1 MHVQGEQSRVD
12 EFSSLPVLSGAPL
25 PTWTRRL
32 TVSPLPTICRQTAGS
47 PSLRCQGCSHPPR
60 HHPEAALSSTDLL
73 RQDCG
78 EGLSPPRITAPHGA
92 NRKCANISFAHE
104 FLKHHVPQRKLVSRA
119 VLSIAMPIVMWI
131 LGRPIATTRRKPAG
145 LCLQRPFHRRTGA
158 GWRVRADEPGRRRA
172 CLENFWASTASPAD
186 TGHSPSREVAAKSP
200 EGLQDRT
207 VPAGTTGL
215 PPTALAAFE
224 DGCIAADPGWGGR
237 RRSRR
242 GPQGCTCR
250 RRTGRSRW

>member
-1 MHVQGEQSRVD
+1 MHLQGEQSRVD

-131 LGRPIATTRRKPAG
+131 LGRPIATPPKEFFTEFDVPDEV
-145 LCLQRPFHRRTGA
+145 RTELFYDSTEA
-158 GWRVRADEPGRRRA
+158 CRSVSSATVSSTHGRW
-172 CLENFWASTASPAD
+172 LASS
-186 TGHSPSREVAAKSP
+186 
-200 EGLQDRT
+200 
-207 VPAGTTGL
+207 
-215 PPTALAAFE
+215 
-224 DGCIAADPGWGGR
+224 C
-237 RRSRR
+237 
-242 GPQGCTCR
+242 
-250 RRTGRSRW
+250 